1 MFPMLQIG
9 PLAVQSPGLILLVG
23 LWIGLSLAEKFA
35 PQKGIP
41 ANLLS
46 NLVYTGL
53 IAGII
58 VGRAAFALRH
68 LDAFVES
75 PLSLVSLN
83 PGLFSLEEA
92 VIFGVLVAWIYG
104 SRHGMQVWQAL
115 DALSPLFL
123 VMAAAIGL
131 ANLASGNAFGLPSE
145 LPWGI
150 QLWDARRHP
159 TQLYEAL
166 LAVLWLLLLWPG
178 WKRVQHWQ
186 SGKYFLASLALSS
199 LTRLL
204 FEPLRAGSLLL
215 AEGLRAYQLAAWL
228 VLIACLVLLAR
239 QSSKSRQEN
248 PSNR

>member
-1 MFPMLQIG
+1 MFQIG
-9 PLAVQSPGLILLVG
+9 PLAVQSPGLILLAG

-35 PQKGIP
+35 SKKGVP

-58 VGRAAFALRH
+58 AGRAAFALRH
-68 LDAFVES
+68 LNAFVES

-92 VIFGVLVAWIYG
+92 VVFAVLGAWIYG
-104 SRHGMQVWQAL
+104 SRHGMQVWRAL

-123 VMAAAIGL
+123 VMAVAVGL
-131 ANLASGNAFGLPSE
+131 ANLASGNAFGLPTE

-150 QLWDARRHP
+150 QLWGARRHP
-159 TQLYEAL
+159 TQLYEAIT
-166 LAVLWLLLLWPG
+166 AGLWLLLLWPG
-178 WKRVQHWQ
+178 WRRVQHWQ
-186 SGKYFLASLALSS
+186 SGNYFLASLALSA

-204 FEPLRAGSLLL
+204 LEPLRAGSLLL
-215 AEGLRAYQLAAWL
+215 LSGLRAYQLGAWL
-228 VLIACLVLLAR
+228 VLIACLVVLGR
-239 QSSKSRQEN
+239 QYTESHQEN
-248 PSNR
+248 AANR